1 MVEILLLESFDSAD
15 QLLALA
21 EGACGDKLSH
31 MRFGGNFKSK
41 L

>member
-15 QLLALA
+15 QSLALA
-21 EGACGDKLSH
+21 EGACGDELSH
-31 MRFGGNFKSK
+31 MRFRGNFKSK